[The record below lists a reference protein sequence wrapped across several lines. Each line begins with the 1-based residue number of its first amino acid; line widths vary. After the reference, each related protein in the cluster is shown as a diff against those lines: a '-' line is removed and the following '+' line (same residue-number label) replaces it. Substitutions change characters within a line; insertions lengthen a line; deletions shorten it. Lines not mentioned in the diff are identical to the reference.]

1 LDPQLGAELGRSG
14 AFLVLIIVMMM
25 RRRRRRTAKRQKRQ
39 RDIGCF
45 AEVTRRSIQL

>member
-1 LDPQLGAELGRSG
+1 MDPQLGAELGRSG

-25 RRRRRRTAKRQKRQ
+25 RRRRRAAKRQKRQ

>member
-25 RRRRRRTAKRQKRQ
+25 RRRRKAAKRQKRQ